1 MRLAAADTPKEFGS
15 ELHLVSCVSA
25 KRSTRAKA
33 KDLYVSP
40 LFVKARAYV
49 EKMGQP
55 WFILSAQ
62 FGLVDPETVIPPY
75 ELTLNAMGVAAR
87 RAWASKVLGQLEP
100 LLVDVQSLVFLA
112 GQRYR
117 EHLAPALR
125 ERAIAVTVP
134 MEGLRIGEQLSW
146 LDRQLRS

>member
-1 MRLAAADTPKEFGS
+1 MKGRRSKQSSG
-15 ELHLVSCVSA
+15 ELYLVSCVSA

-33 KDLYVSP
+33 KDLYASP
-40 LFVKARAYV
+40 WFIKARAYV
-49 EKMGQP
+49 EKMGQA

-62 FGLVDPETVIPPY
+62 YGLVHPETVISPY
-75 ELTLNAMGVAAR
+75 EQTLNAMGIEPR
-87 RAWASKVLGQLEP
+87 RAWAHKVLGQLAPHLAGVES
-100 LLVDVQSLVFLA
+100 VVFLA

-117 EHLAPALR
+117 EHLEPALR

-134 MEGLRIGEQLSW
+134 MEGLPIGKQLQW

>member
-1 MRLAAADTPKEFGS
+1 MKGRRSKQSSG
-15 ELHLVSCVSA
+15 ELYLVSCVSA

-62 FGLVDPETVIPPY
+62 YGLVHPETVVSPY
-75 ELTLNAMGVAAR
+75 EQTLNAMGIAAR

-117 EHLAPALR
+117 EYLEPAVR
-125 ERAIAVTVP
+125 AHAIAVTTP

-146 LDRQLRS
+146 LDRQFQS